1 MGMNYI
7 LLEDGPEGEVK
18 VFANPKKLICAWSI
32 DEVPKALQDMEDER
46 SDGMWLAGYA
56 SYELGY
62 ALEPKL
68 EKIIPSNRQAPL
80 ICFGVF
86 SGPDD
91 DAKKDLEKQAVLE
104 KNFAELDHPV
114 ALWSE
119 SDYEIPFN
127 VLADYIAS
135 GDFYQ
140 TNLTFP
146 MSSKYKGT
154 VLGLYERLKTLQP
167 VKYGGVVNFSE
178 GPILISRSPELF
190 FKVDNNGNIS
200 TRPMKG
206 TLPRGKDSE
215 EDERLKKWL
224 SSDPKNRAENLMIVD
239 LLRNDISRISK
250 VGSVHVP
257 ELFTVETY
265 ETVLQMVSEVRASL
279 LDHLSIRD
287 LFTALFPCGSIT
299 GAPKIRAMEVIRDV
313 EAEARDV
320 YCGSM
325 GWISPKGS
333 MSFNVCI
340 RTLSLFADGN
350 VRLNVGGGIVHDS
363 TAKTEYEEA
372 LWKARYA
379 KLPQK
384 T

>member
-1 MGMNYI
+1 MSIEYI
-7 LLEDGPEGEVK
+7 LLEDGPEGEAK
-18 VFANPKKLICAWSI
+18 VFANPEKMICAWNT
-32 DEVPKALQDMEDER
+32 DDVLKALQEMETAR
-46 SDGMWLAGYA
+46 AAGKWLAGYV

-68 EKIIPSNRQAPL
+68 NNLMPNNRRSPL

-86 SGPDD
+86 SGTDD
-91 DAKKDLEKQAVLE
+91 NVRQELANQSFIDKDH
-104 KNFAELDHPV
+104 AELDEPL

-127 VLADYIAS
+127 ILAKYIAS

-146 MSSKYKGT
+146 MTSTHKGT
-154 VLGLYERLKTLQP
+154 ALGLYERLKTLQP
-167 VKYGGVVNFSE
+167 VKYGGLVNFNQ

-190 FKVDNNGNIS
+190 FKVDDRGNIS

-206 TLPRGKDSE
+206 TLPRGKNKQ
-215 EDERLKKWL
+215 EDDELKNWL
-224 SSDPKNRAENLMIVD
+224 SNDPKNRAENLMIVD
-239 LLRNDISRISK
+239 LLRNDISRIAK

-265 ETVLQMVSEVRASL
+265 ETVLQMISEVRAKL
-279 LDHLSIRD
+279 LDRLSIKD

-313 EAEARDV
+313 ELEPRDV
-320 YCGSM
+320 YCGPM
-325 GWISPKGS
+325 GWISPNGS

-340 RTLSLFADGN
+340 RTLSLFPNKD
-350 VRLNVGGGIVHDS
+350 VRLNVGGGIVYDS
-363 TAKTEYEEA
+363 TAKAEYEEA
-372 LWKARYA
+372 LWKARYT

-384 T
+384 V

>member
-1 MGMNYI
+1 MSMNYI
-7 LLEDGPEGEVK
+7 LLEDGPDGEAK
-18 VFANPKKLICAWSI
+18 VFANPERLICAWNI
-32 DEVPKALQDMEDER
+32 DDVPKALQDMEDSR
-46 SDGMWLAGYA
+46 AAGKWLAGYA

-62 ALEPKL
+62 ALETKL
-68 EKIIPSNRQAPL
+68 KSLMPSERRSPL
-80 ICFGVF
+80 LCFGVF
-86 SGPDD
+86 SGPDNNTKQRLERQ
-91 DAKKDLEKQAVLE
+91 AFQEKDY
-104 KNFAELDHPV
+104 AELDHPV
-114 ALWSE
+114 AIWSE
-119 SDYEIPFN
+119 NDYEIPFN
-127 VLADYIAS
+127 VLANYISS

-146 MSSKYKGT
+146 MTSKYKGT
-154 VLGLYERLKTLQP
+154 VLGLYERLKSLQP
-167 VKYGGVVNFSE
+167 VKYGGVVHFSE
-178 GPILISRSPELF
+178 GPAIISRSPELF

-206 TLPRGKDSE
+206 TLPRGKNAQ
-215 EDERLKKWL
+215 EDESLKRWL

-239 LLRNDISRISK
+239 LLRNDISKISK

-279 LDHLSIRD
+279 LDHLSIKD

-299 GAPKIRAMEVIRDV
+299 GAPKIRAMEVIREV
-313 EAEARDV
+313 EPEARDV

-340 RTLSLFADGN
+340 RTLSLSQEGN

-384 T
+384 I